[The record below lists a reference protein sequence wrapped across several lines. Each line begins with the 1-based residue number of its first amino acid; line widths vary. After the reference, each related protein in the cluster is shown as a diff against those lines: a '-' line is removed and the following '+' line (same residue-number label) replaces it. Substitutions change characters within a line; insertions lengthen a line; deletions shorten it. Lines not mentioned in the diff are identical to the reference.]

1 MTDVLTTHNFPDILV
16 QAVFCSIATA
26 LLHNVPFIKKKDW
39 QIYLHTHNF
48 PDILVQ
54 AVFCSIAIALAIA

>member
-1 MTDVLTTHNFPDILV
+1 MYLHTH
-16 QAVFCSIATA
+16 T
-26 LLHNVPFIKKKDW
+26 HT
-39 QIYLHTHNF
+39 HTHNF